1 MRLSS
6 TAKSCFCSGA
16 SRCISNDMAPA
27 LPLVGRSSASPPLTI
42 LPCAILYDVLRE
54 GHKRKWVIV
63 TRKSS
68 WRPARPTDVHPRAIG
83 TGRAARTTMSL
94 CPWFSGRTYA
104 FFGARATARRC
115 RRCWILAVRTLL
127 YDYYSEPH
135 FGNHATRWKTARSCK
150 LLRTPCS
157 LSTPHLGREC
167 DEVEPAGRAGAALLM
182 RPEQAER
189 LPSASL
195 R

>member
-1 MRLSS
+1 MAHSSRPSISCASDVVAGGAVMRLSS

-68 WRPARPTDVHPRAIG
+68 WRPARPNDRCTSASYRHG
-83 TGRAARTTMSL
+83 TGSANNHEPLPLVLGANLCILRRARQ
-94 CPWFSGRTYA
+94 R
-104 FFGARATARRC
+104 ARRC
-115 RRCWILAVRTLL
+115 RTCWILAVRTLL

-135 FGNHATRWKTARSCK
+135 FGNHATRCRVENRKK
-150 LLRTPCS
+150 LQAAEDPLQLIDPPS
-157 LSTPHLGREC
+157 
-167 DEVEPAGRAGAALLM
+167 GA
-182 RPEQAER
+182 
-189 LPSASL
+189 
-195 R
+195 